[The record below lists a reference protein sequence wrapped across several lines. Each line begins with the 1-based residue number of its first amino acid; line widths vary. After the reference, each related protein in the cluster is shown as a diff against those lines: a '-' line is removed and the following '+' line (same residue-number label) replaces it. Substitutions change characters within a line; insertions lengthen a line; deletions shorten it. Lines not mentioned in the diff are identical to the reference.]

1 MISGKR
7 LVLILLV
14 LSLEVLGGP
23 ASAATLASLITSL
36 KREPP
41 VHEPFAEFR
50 FSRFTKKPAQSRGE
64 LQYLGPTHL
73 VRAVQT
79 PRPEQSTIQNGMI
92 AIERPGQATKQYA
105 LKRVPALAALLD
117 SVTGLLG
124 GDLER
129 LQQTFAVELST
140 IESGFRLSL
149 IPKQAAMQK
158 RLSRIDVLGQAQHVH
173 CLAFV
178 EPDGEQSIL
187 VLGDRVATLPASVTT
202 AAALM
207 QSCQAP

>member
-7 LVLILLV
+7 LVLILLA
-14 LSLEVLGGP
+14 LSLEWPSGA
-23 ASAATLASLITSL
+23 ASATTIESLVAGL

-79 PRPEQSTIQNGMI
+79 PRPEQSTIANGMI
-92 AIERPGQATKQYA
+92 TIERPGQSKRQYA

-124 GDLER
+124 GDLAR
-129 LQQTFAVELST
+129 LQAGFAIESSDL
-140 IESGFRLSL
+140 ESGFRLSL

-158 RLSRIDVLGQAQHVH
+158 RLSRIDVLGQGPHVH

-178 EPDGEQSIL
+178 EPDHEQSLL
-187 VLGDRVATLPASVTT
+187 VLGDRVATLPADVTT
-202 AAALM
+202 VDALT
-207 QSCQAP
+207 QFCQKP